1 MALHEIRSQSDGE
14 DRLNKHHL
22 NKYKITTMMASMKEG
37 YMMFWEHRDRTVLES
52 QRRLPGE
59 SRYVGGKKKGKPGA
73 DKSRDRTFI
82 HMD

>member
-1 MALHEIRSQSDGE
+1 
-14 DRLNKHHL
+14 
-22 NKYKITTMMASMKEG
+22 MASMKEG